1 MKSQVQTKSTSNNEN
16 QISLNEINIDTQ
28 NENTLSSSFFGYNYF
43 DRDLNFYDNL
53 PAAKNYLLGPGDEIT
68 VSMWGETN
76 KRDTYTI
83 NREGSVY
90 FENIGFINLS
100 NINVSDA
107 EKELTV
113 RLSEIYSTLNDK
125 ENPTNLRV
133 EINKIKSINVFFPVK
148 FEIQV

>member
-1 MKSQVQTKSTSNNEN
+1 
-16 QISLNEINIDTQ
+16 
-28 NENTLSSSFFGYNYF
+28 
-43 DRDLNFYDNL
+43 
-53 PAAKNYLLGPGDEIT
+53 
-68 VSMWGETN
+68 MWGETN

-100 NINVSDA
+100 NNVSDA

>member
-1 MKSQVQTKSTSNNEN
+1 MITFP
-16 QISLNEINIDTQ
+16 L
-28 NENTLSSSFFGYNYF
+28 
-43 DRDLNFYDNL
+43 
-53 PAAKNYLLGPGDEIT
+53 AKNYLLGPGDEIT

-107 EKELTV
+107 EKE
-113 RLSEIYSTLNDK
+113 
-125 ENPTNLRV
+125 
-133 EINKIKSINVFFPVK
+133 
-148 FEIQV
+148 

>member
-1 MKSQVQTKSTSNNEN
+1 
-16 QISLNEINIDTQ
+16 
-28 NENTLSSSFFGYNYF
+28 
-43 DRDLNFYDNL
+43 
-53 PAAKNYLLGPGDEIT
+53 
-68 VSMWGETN
+68 MWGETN

-125 ENPTNLRV
+125 EK
-133 EINKIKSINVFFPVK
+133 KIL
-148 FEIQV
+148 QV